1 MSVAKYTL
9 LLLSLLVLTSS
20 CNQSQSKENKPTKAK
35 IDTVKVAKVITLDTV
50 DYQKRMVALSNGD
63 TTGKWPVKTVHPL
76 PGALLPYKRI
86 IAFYGNLYS
95 KRMGILG
102 ELPKTEML
110 NKLKEEV
117 ALWKAA
123 DSTVETV
130 PALHYIAVTAQGKNG
145 SGSNY
150 RLRMP
155 FKQIDTVMAWAKEI
169 DALVFLDVQ
178 VGHST
183 VKEEIATL
191 TDYLKLPNVHLG
203 IDPEFSMKGGEVPGA
218 KIGTMSATDINDAI
232 DFLTTLVT
240 ENNLPPKVLVVH
252 RFTKKMITDYDQIKP
267 TAQVQVVIDM
277 DGFGSKELKKA
288 TWMRT
293 IYPEPVQ
300 FTGFKLFYKN
310 DNEGNATMYTPQELL
325 QFTPKPIYI
334 QYQ

>member
-1 MSVAKYTL
+1 MQGTTAGGG
-9 LLLSLLVLTSS
+9 
-20 CNQSQSKENKPTKAK
+20 
-35 IDTVKVAKVITLDTV
+35 DTVAPVTTITP
-50 DYQKRMVALSNGD
+50 ANGA
-63 TTGKWPVKTVHPL
+63 TNVSVTINPTCLLYTSHPL

-169 DALVFLDVQ
+169 DLSLI
-178 VGHST
+178 H
-183 VKEEIATL
+183 I
-191 TDYLKLPNVHLG
+191 
-203 IDPEFSMKGGEVPGA
+203 
-218 KIGTMSATDINDAI
+218 
-232 DFLTTLVT
+232 
-240 ENNLPPKVLVVH
+240 
-252 RFTKKMITDYDQIKP
+252 
-267 TAQVQVVIDM
+267 
-277 DGFGSKELKKA
+277 
-288 TWMRT
+288 
-293 IYPEPVQ
+293 
-300 FTGFKLFYKN
+300 
-310 DNEGNATMYTPQELL
+310 
-325 QFTPKPIYI
+325 
-334 QYQ
+334 